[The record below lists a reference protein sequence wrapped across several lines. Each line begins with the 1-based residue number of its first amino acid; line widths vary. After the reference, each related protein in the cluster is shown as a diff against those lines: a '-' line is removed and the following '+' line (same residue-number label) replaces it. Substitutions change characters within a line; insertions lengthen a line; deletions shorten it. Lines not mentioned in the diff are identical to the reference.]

1 MKKIIIV
8 GAGGCGR
15 EVLQWIKDINTV
27 KPTWEIK
34 GFINDIPNALDGYE
48 CDYKI
53 IGKIVDWKPAEDEV
67 FALAIADPKGKEKV
81 VKTLKD
87 RGAVFADVIHPRA
100 RVCDFSK
107 HGEGIIMYPD
117 ASLGPNSVVGNY
129 VTLLQSGIPHDAKV
143 DDFATISSFCGL
155 TRGVHIGKR
164 AFLAA
169 HVSILPEKKVGDDA
183 YVGIGSV
190 VIRNVAP
197 GKKVF
202 GNPAKVVD
210 F

>member
-1 MKKIIIV
+1 MKKIVIV

-15 EVLQWIKDINTV
+15 EVLQWIKDINSV

-34 GFINDIPNALDGYE
+34 GFISDKTDVLDGIE

-53 IGKIVDWKPAEDEV
+53 IGTIVDWQPNEDEV
-67 FALAIADPKGKEKV
+67 FALAIADPKGKEHVSKL
-81 VKTLKD
+81 LKEK
-87 RGAVFADVIHPRA
+87 GAVFTDVIHPTA
-100 RVCDFSK
+100 MVCDYTK
-107 HGEGIIMYPD
+107 HGEGIVMYPGS
-117 ASLGPNSVVGNY
+117 SLGPNSSVGNF
-129 VTLLQSGIPHDAKV
+129 VTLLASGIPHDAVV
-143 DDFATISSFCGL
+143 DDYATISSCCGL

-169 HVSILPEKKVGDDA
+169 HVSVLPEKKIGDDA

-202 GNPAKVVD
+202 GNPAKTID
-210 F
+210 L